1 MQNRNIILKLAAAEC
16 LYNNNNNNL
25 PRVGFLTS
33 Y

>member
-16 LYNNNNNNL
+16 LYNNNNL